1 MSIFREIRNECLIRE
16 LQCELNTD
24 VLLFGFD
31 GVVYFGNLQKIDD
44 CRIAF
49 LSPAIEAESNVE
61 ILSPGG
67 EVVEVRFL
75 NLDLWQVVA
84 KATGV
89 KSAPFGN
96 DCHEHGFIAAAVDDQ
111 QRTESETETP
121 ERQESRD
128 LICLLRRMIGDNVV
142 ITTFGGFIF
151 RGTLGNVDDE
161 LAFLSI
167 DEIFGPATSSGISDD
182 VVSTAVVNLEA
193 ITSVSRS
200 AECC

>member
-1 MSIFREIRNECLIRE
+1 MSIFRELRNECLIKE
-16 LQCELNTD
+16 LEHELNTD

-31 GVVYFGNLQKIDD
+31 GIVYFGNLQKIDD
-44 CRIAF
+44 CRVAF
-49 LSPAIEAESNVE
+49 LSPAIEADSNVE

-67 EVVEVRFL
+67 EVVDVRFL
-75 NLDLWQVVA
+75 NLDLWQIIA

-89 KSAPFGN
+89 KTSPFDNGKSPGLCISA
-96 DCHEHGFIAAAVDDQ
+96 EET
-111 QRTESETETP
+111 QRTEAS

-128 LICLLRRMIGDNVV
+128 LICLLKRMIGDLVV
-142 ITTFGGFIF
+142 ITTLGGFVF
-151 RGTLGNVDDE
+151 QGTLGNVDDE
-161 LAFLSI
+161 LAFISV

-182 VVSTAVVNLEA
+182 VVSTAVINLEA

>member
-1 MSIFREIRNECLIRE
+1 MGIFKELRNECLIRE
-16 LQCELNTD
+16 LEHELNTD

-31 GVVYFGNLQKIDD
+31 GIVYFGNLQKIED
-44 CRIAF
+44 CRVAF

-75 NLDLWQVVA
+75 HVDLWQIVA

-89 KSAPFGN
+89 KTSPFDNGSGLVG
-96 DCHEHGFIAAAVDDQ
+96 DATVATQAT
-111 QRTESETETP
+111 QRTEEI
-121 ERQESRD
+121 ERQESHN
-128 LICLLRRMIGDNVV
+128 LICILKRMIGDEVV
-142 ITTFGGFIF
+142 ITTLGGFVF
-151 RGTLGNVDDE
+151 QGTLGNVDDE
-161 LAFLSI
+161 LAFISVT
-167 DEIFGPATSSGISDD
+167 EIFGPATSSGISDD

-200 AECC
+200 ADCC

>member
-1 MSIFREIRNECLIRE
+1 MGIFRELRNECLIRE
-16 LQCELNTD
+16 LEHELNTD

-31 GVVYFGNLQKIDD
+31 GIVYFGNLQKVDD

-49 LSPAIEAESNVE
+49 LSPAIEADSNVE

-67 EVVEVRFL
+67 EVVDVRFL
-75 NLDLWQVVA
+75 NLDLWQIVA

-89 KSAPFGN
+89 KTSPFDNG
-96 DCHEHGFIAAAVDDQ
+96 HSPGLAVSSEAT
-111 QRTESETETP
+111 QRTEAS
-121 ERQESRD
+121 ERQESHE
-128 LICLLRRMIGDNVV
+128 LICLLKRMIGDLVV
-142 ITTFGGFIF
+142 ITTLGGFIF
-151 RGTLGNVDDE
+151 QGTLGNVDDE
-161 LAFLSI
+161 LAFISV

-182 VVSTAVVNLEA
+182 VVSTAVINLEA

>member
-1 MSIFREIRNECLIRE
+1 MAIFKEIRNECLIRE
-16 LQCELNTD
+16 LERELNTD

-31 GVVYFGNLQKIDD
+31 GIVYFGNLQKIDD
-44 CRIAF
+44 CRVAV
-49 LSPAIEAESNVE
+49 LTPAIEAESNVQ

-75 NLDLWQVVA
+75 HVDLWQIVA

-89 KSAPFGN
+89 KTSPFESGSG
-96 DCHEHGFIAAAVDDQ
+96 ESMAKPK
-111 QRTESETETP
+111 RTEAT
-121 ERQESRD
+121 ERQESHE
-128 LICLLRRMIGDNVV
+128 LICILRRMIGDEVV
-142 ITTFGGFIF
+142 ITTLGGFLF
-151 RGTLGNVDDE
+151 QGTLGDVDDE
-161 LAFLSI
+161 LAFLSV

-200 AECC
+200 AKCC